1 MIWNPQLTIYFCI
14 SAKLAAAYI
23 KRRIE
28 TKEPKVIL
36 LSLEVLDLAMQK
48 CGNPLH
54 VQIGNK
60 DFMNVMVLLLNQ
72 KNQPPQV
79 S

>member
-1 MIWNPQLTIYFCI
+1 MYTITSYLN
-14 SAKLAAAYI
+14 SAKLAVNHM

-36 LSLEVLDLAMQK
+36 LTLELLDLAVQK

-54 VQIGNK
+54 VQVGNK

-72 KNQPPQV
+72 KNQPQ
-79 S
+79 

>member
-1 MIWNPQLTIYFCI
+1 M
-14 SAKLAAAYI
+14 
-23 KRRIE
+23 
-28 TKEPKVIL
+28 IL
-36 LSLEVLDLAMQK
+36 LTLELLDLGMQK

-54 VQIGNK
+54 VQVGNK

-79 S
+79 TQLLT

>member
-1 MIWNPQLTIYFCI
+1 M
-14 SAKLAAAYI
+14 

-36 LSLEVLDLAMQK
+36 LTLELLELGMQK

-54 VQIGNK
+54 VQVGNK
-60 DFMNVMVLLLNQ
+60 DFMNVMVLLLN
-72 KNQPPQV
+72 
-79 S
+79 

>member
-1 MIWNPQLTIYFCI
+1 M
-14 SAKLAAAYI
+14 

-36 LSLEVLDLAMQK
+36 LTLELLDLGMQK

-54 VQIGNK
+54 VQVGNK
-60 DFMNVMVLLLNQ
+60 DFMNVMVLLLN
-72 KNQPPQV
+72 
-79 S
+79 